1 MLWCYTRSGE
11 DSAWCTV
18 GERTVLLCTVA
29 ERTVLWCIVSE
40 RTVLQYTCSGENS
53 APLQMEWNMDTPML
67 FELEELVEGTVLCYS
82 TCSRDWSSICS
93 SVNFIGVPSCPLS
106 KLSQFLLL
114 QCQSHW
120 SPFCSKSHRVQ
131 CSAAPHI
138 AETGVLSPP
147 VSILLEFLL
156 LHSQFYQSSF
166 FFGLN
171 FIRAPSSPVSILSQF
186 LLLHCQFYLSPS
198 CSKCQ
203 RVQCSAALHIA
214 KTGVLSP
221 PVSILLEFLLLCS
234 QFYRSSFFSALNFIT
249 VPSSP
254 VSILF
259 ESLLLKCQRVQ
270 CSAAPHIAE
279 TRVLSPLV
287 SILLELLL
295 LQSQFYWSSFFST
308 LNFIGAPSSPL

>member
-120 SPFCSKSHRVQ
+120 SPFCSKCHRVQ
-131 CSAAPHI
+131 CSATPDI
-138 AETGVLSPP
+138 AETG
-147 VSILLEFLL
+147 
-156 LHSQFYQSSF
+156 
-166 FFGLN
+166 
-171 FIRAPSSPVSILSQF
+171 
-186 LLLHCQFYLSPS
+186 
-198 CSKCQ
+198 
-203 RVQCSAALHIA
+203 
-214 KTGVLSP
+214 
-221 PVSILLEFLLLCS
+221 
-234 QFYRSSFFSALNFIT
+234 
-249 VPSSP
+249 
-254 VSILF
+254 
-259 ESLLLKCQRVQ
+259 
-270 CSAAPHIAE
+270 
-279 TRVLSPLV
+279 VLSPLV

-295 LQSQFYWSSFFST
+295 LQSQFYQSSFFST
-308 LNFIGAPSSPL
+308 LNFITVPSLFQYQFYLSPFCSKCHRVQCSTAPYIAETGVPSAPVSILSEFLLLSQFYQSSFSFPMSVLSE